1 MQALKGKR
9 RFQTMRI
16 LSKCMTLSAAGL
28 LALGA
33 ASAAAAQQQQPRDS
47 SIETGTVT
55 TPDSVNPAAI
65 TTVTSSTINNSETR
79 RPVTAPDSSV
89 SGMTSDTNPSA
100 VSPNPSSSATAAD
113 PNASSGMST
122 DTALKA
128 KPGLQTGAAVSDTG
142 GVSATSDTG
151 GVSTTDTTATGK
163 KHHKKGAGGYQYHG
177 ASSDSALHAK
187 PGTQTGKT
195 ARDSTSMK
203 PDSSR

>member
-1 MQALKGKR
+1 MQIPHNALVALANGEKFVVMRNTGLPFDPRLERIADLDLELTNFSAGVRHQDPAGQRNGSTDIDELAHGAAIAHWLNGQALDG
-9 RFQTMRI
+9 
-16 LSKCMTLSAAGL
+16 TLVEVV
-28 LALGA
+28 
-33 ASAAAAQQQQPRDS
+33 
-47 SIETGTVT
+47 I
-55 TPDSVNPAAI
+55 
-65 TTVTSSTINNSETR
+65 
-79 RPVTAPDSSV
+79 
-89 SGMTSDTNPSA
+89 
-100 VSPNPSSSATAAD
+100 AAD